1 MNRPVRELVGGL
13 SRRDLLKSG
22 GAMIVGFSLAAEAAP
37 TSAAFAARGD
47 LAGPPDPI
55 AIDSWIAIHSDNTAT
70 LYFGKCELGQGNT
83 TGLLQIA
90 GEELDLDMGQMSAV
104 RLDTNI
110 TPDQQATSSSSSIER
125 GGPQVRAA
133 AAEARLALLQRASTR
148 LGVQIGSLVVSKGVV
163 RIDGEPNRSVSY
175 GELLGDKPF
184 NLKFT
189 GTAPIKQASQY
200 KLVGTRVPRVDVP
213 DKAAGKCVHVQHV
226 RVANMLHGRV
236 VRPRGQG
243 AYGSGAKVA
252 HLDEKS
258 IADIPG
264 ARVVRRGDFVGVVA
278 EREWDAIRAAQQ
290 LDIAWEKSAP
300 LPDQSKLPEFLRT
313 ASATDTIVVNVGDVE
328 RGFAGAAHVA
338 AATYFSPYQAHAG
351 FGPNCALADVR
362 ADSALVLSSTQDI
375 YASRKMLATLLGMAV
390 EQVRVQYYEGS
401 GTYGH
406 SCYEDASQAAALM
419 SQLAGRPVRVQFMRW
434 DELGWDNFGPAQVAE
449 VRAAID
455 AEGKIVAYTYD
466 GWQHGWHIN
475 ESSTELAMLMPPA
488 ERAAGTLSIVVNR
501 MSTGSMYR
509 VPNRRVVSH
518 AVPMVGLLKGA
529 SLRSPLD
536 MALSF
541 ASEQTIDELAHAA
554 KMDPLEFRRKNMGDT
569 RWLGVLD
576 AAAEAAGWK
585 PALAASRLSDAE
597 IVIGRGIGVG
607 THHVSY
613 GAAVAEIEV
622 NKRTGN
628 IVAKHLYG
636 ALDCGLT
643 VNPALVENQI
653 IGMMV
658 QAASRML
665 KEEVTFDK
673 NGVTSLDWE
682 SYPVLRFAEHPNC
695 TAVVVQRINEP
706 SSGAGEEVMG
716 AAGAAIANAFFDATG
731 VRLRQYPLT
740 PKRVRAALAAGKTGS
755 ADGSHSRA

>member
-1 MNRPVRELVGGL
+1 MSGPARELAGGF

-22 GAMIVGFSLAAEAAP
+22 GAMIVGFSLAAEAVP
-37 TSAAFAARGD
+37 TSPAFAARGD

-148 LGVQIGSLVVSKGVV
+148 LGVQIGSLVVGKGVV
-163 RIDGEPNRSVSY
+163 RVDGEPNCSVSY

-184 NLKFT
+184 NLKFA
-189 GTAPIKQASQY
+189 GTASRKQASQY
-200 KLVGTRVPRVDVP
+200 KLVGTRVPRVDMP
-213 DKAAGKCVHVQHV
+213 DKAAGKCIHMQHV

-243 AYGSGAKVA
+243 AYGGGAKVA

-258 IADIPG
+258 IANIPG

-290 LDIAWEKSAP
+290 LDVAWEKSTP
-300 LPDQSKLPEFLRT
+300 LPEQTKLPEFLRT
-313 ASATDTIVVNVGDVE
+313 ASSTDTVVVNVGDVE

-338 AATYFSPYQAHAG
+338 SATYFSPYQAHAG

-362 ADSALVLSSTQDI
+362 ADSALVFSSTQDI
-375 YASRKMLATLLGMAV
+375 YASRKMLATLLGMPV
-390 EQVRVQYYEGS
+390 ERVRVQYYEGS

-406 SCYEDASQAAALM
+406 SCYEDAAQAAAVM
-419 SQLAGRPVRVQFMRW
+419 SQLAERPVRVQFMRW

-475 ESSTELAMLMPPA
+475 ESSTELAMLTPPA

-518 AVPMVGLLKGA
+518 AVPMLGLLKGA

-569 RWLGVLD
+569 RWLGVLE

-585 PALAASRLSDAE
+585 PALAASRLSEAE
-597 IVIGRGIGVG
+597 VVIGRGIAIG

-653 IGMMV
+653 VGMMV

-673 NGVTSLDWE
+673 NGVTSLDWV

-731 VRLRQYPLT
+731 VRVRQYPLT
-740 PKRVRAALAAGKTGS
+740 PERVRAALAAGKTGA
-755 ADGSHSRA
+755 ADDSHSRA